1 MQALKKAE
9 RAKRSGLQEPE
20 PDHTELEPRPPAR
33 EPYPYVADESPA
45 STIKYELSLEPIEPA
60 VERPHDPVPPQARHE
75 VPHAEARIEPD
86 MRLAEDAR
94 MATPAD
100 LDAIAAA
107 SADTGPSPRFA
118 GDGGD
123 AAYSAAG
130 STGSAHADAGRT
142 GARADEVASAG
153 GTAHAERTNGHVD
166 AAVQAGGDTGRA
178 SGGPGEAASASGRTD
193 ARRTNGRGDAAVSAD
208 GEAAA
213 GRTSGRAGAAA
224 RAGRA
229 AAGESAAA
237 RRAAAS
243 ASSEFAAQGASLAAK
258 GPARARTAA
267 DIPSEHRGLDPARLR
282 IAGLSGLLVLI
293 LGIFGYVYWKATMAP
308 GPGAGLPMV
317 PMPPPSAT
325 GASGII
331 VVPGATP
338 AGAGQYA
345 GGPGIS
351 PDPALA
357 QGAAM
362 PATIPGTSIATAPG
376 AAPIAAPPAAV
387 APTPPQPSPVADA
400 ASGGTATATVQPVRE
415 RAPAARSAART
426 TVPTGPSAAQLA
438 SIEDPAMRREAMRD
452 AAERQS
458 RAIQEVQASQPAAA
472 PGAMP
477 AAAGV
482 DPATLAAAGAPASAG
497 GAVPAALAGG
507 EVRISRSTN
516 AAVVNPSIQS
526 GYAAFQSGDLAT
538 ARQQYQLALGQ
549 DPTSRDAL
557 LGLAAVALRE
567 QQGQQAAATYTR
579 LLELDAGDPD
589 ALAGL
594 VSLGAGDM
602 QHSESRLKELLR
614 RKPEAGSV
622 HFALGNLYA
631 KQARWNEAQQS
642 FFRAYTSTPSNPDY
656 AFNLAV
662 GLDRLNQPRL
672 AASYYQRALLLVQ
685 TVPASFDRTAAER
698 RLQELGGPAAAP

>member
-20 PDHTELEPRPPAR
+20 PDGTELEPRPPAR
-33 EPYPYVADESPA
+33 EPYVADDSPA
-45 STIKYELSLEPIEPA
+45 TRIKHELSLEPIEPA

-75 VPHAEARIEPD
+75 VPHPEARIEPD
-86 MRLAEDAR
+86 MRPAEDAR

-107 SADTGPSPRFA
+107 SADTGRA
-118 GDGGD
+118 NGHAGD
-123 AAYSAAG
+123 AAAVGG
-130 STGSAHADAGRT
+130 SG
-142 GARADEVASAG
+142 E
-153 GTAHAERTNGHVD
+153 GH
-166 AAVQAGGDTGRA
+166 
-178 SGGPGEAASASGRTD
+178 ASGR
-193 ARRTNGRGDAAVSAD
+193 ADAATEAD
-208 GEAAA
+208 G
-213 GRTSGRAGAAA
+213 GRYAGRAGAGT
-224 RAGRA
+224 RASRV

-243 ASSEFAAQGASLAAK
+243 ASSEFAAQGASLATK

-267 DIPSEHRGLDPARLR
+267 DIPSEHRGLDAARLR

-293 LGIFGYVYWKATMAP
+293 LGIFGYIYWKAAMAP

-345 GGPGIS
+345 GGPGIAT
-351 PDPALA
+351 DPAPA
-357 QGAAM
+357 QGSATPAM
-362 PATIPGTSIATAPG
+362 IPGTSIATTPASASS
-376 AAPIAAPPAAV
+376 AAPAAMAPAVPATTAPAPPV
-387 APTPPQPSPVADA
+387 TDA
-400 ASGGTATATVQPVRE
+400 ASGAPATAAVQPVRE
-415 RAPAARSAART
+415 RAPAARPAAPRN
-426 TVPTGPSAAQLA
+426 TVPAGPSAAQLA

-452 AAERQS
+452 AAERQA

-482 DPATLAAAGAPASAG
+482 DPGTLAATAPASAG
-497 GAVPAALAGG
+497 GAAPAALAGG

-516 AAVVNPSIQS
+516 AAIVNPSIQS
-526 GYAAFQSGDLAT
+526 GYAAFQSGDLPT

-567 QQGQQAAATYTR
+567 HQGQQAAATYTR
-579 LLELDAGDPD
+579 LLELDAADPD

-614 RKPEAGSV
+614 RKPEAGPV